1 MSWLQT
7 TIQTPGAAPLVA
19 EIERLQHELD
29 IANESIDEKLD
40 RLEDAGVGNIKLTN
54 QLEDARARVVSLEE
68 ELGRL
73 ARREDRRT
81 RRLERLRC
89 SKCRM
94 KVDLRGVL
102 HSHVG
107 DERFVAYD
115 FPRFPCCY

>member
-68 ELGRL
+68 EL
-73 ARREDRRT
+73 
-81 RRLERLRC
+81 
-89 SKCRM
+89 
-94 KVDLRGVL
+94 
-102 HSHVG
+102 
-107 DERFVAYD
+107 
-115 FPRFPCCY
+115 

>member
-40 RLEDAGVGNIKLTN
+40 RLEDAGVGSIKLTN

-102 HSHVG
+102 HSHAG
-107 DERFVAYD
+107 DERFVTYD